1 MKGAVKYRFIANAS
15 PAEANGIIT
24 IYRAQ
29 GWWPQGSRAALN
41 RLIKGSHCFLVAER
55 DGAIIGMGR
64 AISDGVGDA
73 YLQDVAVL
81 KGERGAGAG
90 KAIVAALCRRLKRD
104 GINWIA
110 LIAQDGSGPF
120 YAKLGFRP
128 LKNALPMLIK
138 GARV

>member
-1 MKGAVKYRFIANAS
+1 MKGAIKYRFIANAS
-15 PAEANGIIT
+15 PAEAEGIIT

-29 GWWPQGSRAALN
+29 GWWLRGSRAALN
-41 RLIKGSHCFLVAER
+41 RLIRGSHCFLVAER
-55 DGAIIGMGR
+55 DGAIFGMGR
-64 AISDGVGDA
+64 AISDGVSDA

-104 GINWIA
+104 GLTWIA
-110 LIAQDGSGPF
+110 LIAQDGSAPF
-120 YAKLGFRP
+120 YAGLGFRP